1 MTSGFDLAIDLSA
14 DIASMMSLMFL
25 PCIIS
30 VDGCMP
36 GCIDKQTFWTHH
48 SAPNRALVYYKSR
61 FRLI

>member
-14 DIASMMSLMFL
+14 DIASMKSLMFL

-48 SAPNRALVYYKSR
+48 SAPNRALV
-61 FRLI
+61 